1 MKTKASIVLSSSVLI
16 VAAGIVLT
24 MATGFWTTESNKIPK
39 RLSISKVE
47 YDSAA
52 TSGDLSGLP
61 EYDPS
66 DIRGSYTFAEIGNLY
81 KIPLEVLAEA
91 FMVEESR
98 AAAFKCK
105 DLGTHF
111 EGAGVEI
118 GTASMRMFV
127 SFYYGLTY
135 SSTEE
140 PFLPA
145 SAAAILDSGTGM
157 TEEQRSYLSEHT
169 VEVTAVP

>member
-1 MKTKASIVLSSSVLI
+1 MKMKASHVLLSSVLI
-16 VAAGIVLT
+16 VAAGIILT
-24 MATGFWTTESNKIPK
+24 MATGFWTTESTKIPN
-39 RLSISKVE
+39 RLTLSKVDDE
-47 YDSAA
+47 SSEV
-52 TSGDLSGLP
+52 SGNPSDLP

-66 DIRGSYTFAEIGNLY
+66 DIRGSYTFAEISSLY
-81 KIPLEVLAEA
+81 KIPLETLAEA

-98 AAAFKCK
+98 AAGFKCK

-127 SFYYGLTY
+127 SFYYGLDY
-135 SSTEE
+135 ASTEE

-145 SAAAILDSGTGM
+145 SATAILESGTRI
-157 TEEQRSYLSEHT
+157 TQEQRSYLAGHT
-169 VEVTAVP
+169 VEVTALP